1 MYLLFAILDD
11 EGCTKTNSSKDHTK
25 FAKYRYSSLA
35 DFFVGYW
42 LASNLN
48 AKNQDWFIVF

>member
-35 DFFVGYW
+35 DFFVD
-42 LASNLN
+42 N
-48 AKNQDWFIVF
+48 